1 MDEQY
6 NMRSPAEV
14 IVFSIITCGIYALV
28 WIYKF
33 SGELKRYLG
42 KDDINPGTDLL
53 LCILCFPYAIYW
65 AYKAGKL
72 IMEARKKAGLP
83 EEDNSILFL
92 VLAIIGLFIIDMAI
106 MQSNANEVWKKI
118 S

>member
-1 MDEQY
+1 MAEQY
-6 NMRSPAEV
+6 KIRSAAEV

-33 SGELKRYLG
+33 AGEMKRYLG
-42 KDDINPGTDLL
+42 RDDINPGTDLL
-53 LCILCFPYAIYW
+53 LCILCFPYVIYW
-65 AYKAGKL
+65 AYKYGKL
-72 IMEARKKAGLP
+72 LNEAQKKAGSQ
-83 EEDNSILFL
+83 EEDNAILFL

-106 MQSNANEVWKKI
+106 MQSNANEIWKKI